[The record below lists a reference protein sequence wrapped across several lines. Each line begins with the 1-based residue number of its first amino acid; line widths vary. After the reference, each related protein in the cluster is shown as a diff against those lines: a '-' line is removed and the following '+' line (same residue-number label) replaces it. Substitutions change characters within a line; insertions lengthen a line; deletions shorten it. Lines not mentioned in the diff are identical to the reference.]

1 MGFLS
6 IVQPWELGSQRTLMA
21 PLLPL
26 IQTAWPDFWNYPQM
40 VLGMEGIY
48 YLQDTLNAQAIQVP
62 VYVGQL

>member
-1 MGFLS
+1 
-6 IVQPWELGSQRTLMA
+6 
-21 PLLPL
+21 
-26 IQTAWPDFWNYPQM
+26 M